1 MKDGWEREK
10 DYDRQIKWTCDKER
24 KKEKKREK
32 EKVRAY
38 ESEGER
44 EEERESITIDNIDL
58 NGRAQNKFIKM
69 LIFNLLK
76 KNN

>member
-1 MKDGWEREK
+1 MDEKEKKITIARSNERV
-10 DYDRQIKWTCDKER
+10 IKKERRKRKER
-24 KKEKKREK
+24 KRKC
-32 EKVRAY
+32 AY
-38 ESEGER
+38 ES